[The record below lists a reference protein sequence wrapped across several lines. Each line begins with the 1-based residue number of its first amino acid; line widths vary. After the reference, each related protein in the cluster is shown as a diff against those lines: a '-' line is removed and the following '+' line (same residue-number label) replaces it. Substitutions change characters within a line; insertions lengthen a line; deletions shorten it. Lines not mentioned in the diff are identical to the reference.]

1 MLTNKEIE
9 QLKRNHARER
19 ERLQEAADR
28 EARGRTVALRNAKK
42 QAKSRL
48 KEKERRAAVAKASGK
63 KQKSM
68 RRSVYTVSG
77 GAFET
82 DRRKF

>member
-1 MLTNKEIE
+1 MLTNKDVE
-9 QLKRNHARER
+9 QLKRKNARER

-42 QAKSRL
+42 QTKSRL

-63 KQKSM
+63 KSKSK
-68 RRSVYTVSG
+68 RRSVYTISG
-77 GAFET
+77 GAIET
-82 DRRKF
+82 NRRKF